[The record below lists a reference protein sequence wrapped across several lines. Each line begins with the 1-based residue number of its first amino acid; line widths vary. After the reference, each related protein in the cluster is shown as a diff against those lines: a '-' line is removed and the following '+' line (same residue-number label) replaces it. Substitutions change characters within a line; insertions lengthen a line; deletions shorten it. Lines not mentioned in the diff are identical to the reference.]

1 MAYPIEQAAPR
12 WIDHTIARTI
22 LYTFLLTFVLAR
34 ITVLAIMMRWIPTLY
49 LRVSHTH
56 VHHLNYGIF
65 LLSGV
70 GAYLL
75 LIQPKG
81 WPLWIA
87 AVVYAIGLAL
97 TFDEFGMWLHLGGPY
112 WQRASFD
119 AVVVIAAFFGL
130 IVFAPGLSH
139 LKPRHWLSGIIMLLI
154 LSVFAWLLLRSL
166 RHAGERISPILQNIE
181 ARGPVE

>member
-1 MAYPIEQAAPR
+1 MAYPIGQAEAN
-12 WIDHTIARTI
+12 WIDHRIARTI
-22 LYTFLLTFVLAR
+22 LYTFLLTFGLAR
-34 ITVLAIMMRWIPTLY
+34 ITVLAIMLRWIPTLY
-49 LRVSHTH
+49 LHVSKTH

-75 LIQPKG
+75 LAQPAG
-81 WPLWIA
+81 RSLTVA
-87 AVVYAIGLAL
+87 AVIYAIGLAL

-130 IVFAPGLSH
+130 IVYAPSLKH
-139 LKPRHWLSGIIMLLI
+139 LEPRHWWAGVAMVMVLGLFGGVLI
-154 LSVFAWLLLRSL
+154 RSL
-166 RHAGERISPILQNIE
+166 RHADQRISPILQNIE
-181 ARGPVE
+181 ARGPAE